1 MSVRETPIT
10 RQGINEKY
18 DDWLEHPL
26 ARQYFDYSDFANFGY
41 RDEATRSQK
50 EACENLMEK
59 LLAVVPEKK
68 GKILDVACGK
78 GATTRHLLK
87 YYPPDAVTGINISE
101 RQLEKARAN
110 APDCDFRLMSATE
123 MDFEDESFDAII
135 CVEAA
140 FHFDTREKFLREA
153 WRILKPGG
161 TIMLTDILSSL
172 KTERSSKLLTE
183 KNHIE
188 DPEEYEEL
196 LTRVGFEHAQTID
209 ATDECWVRWNEN
221 LVEWVHEKYLEG
233 VLKKGQYRFFL
244 FDRYVRAAA
253 VRYYIL
259 AAARKPRSTGGTE

>member
-1 MSVRETPIT
+1 MTAQDTQIT
-10 RQGINEKY
+10 KQGINEKY

-26 ARQYFDYSDFANFGY
+26 AMEYFDYSDFANFGY
-41 RDEATRSQK
+41 RDEATRNQK
-50 EACENLMEK
+50 EACETLMEK

-78 GATTRHLLK
+78 GATSRHLLN
-87 YYPPDAVTGINISE
+87 YYPPEAVTGINISE

-123 MDFEDESFDAII
+123 MDFEDETFDAII

-140 FHFDTREKFLREA
+140 FHFDTREKFLQEA
-153 WRILKPGG
+153 VRVLKPGG
-161 TIMLTDILSSL
+161 YIMLTDILSSL

-183 KNHIE
+183 KNHVE

-196 LTRVGFEHAQTID
+196 LTKVGFEQAQTID
-209 ATDECWVRWNEN
+209 ATDESWVRWNEN
-221 LVEWVHEKYLEG
+221 LVEWVHEKYKEG
-233 VLKKGQYRFFL
+233 VLKKGQYRYFL

-259 AAARKPRSTGGTE
+259 AAARKPLPIGGTA